1 MCVWACELL
10 HLTFM
15 SAHASELPSSS
26 RCSLLRFCKFACQ
39 FSEVIFVCC
48 FHRHGCIT
56 TLQANAALATK
67 VFHDVSPVCSEG
79 IRQAFQRLPAII
91 SKYTYINKYIYIS
104 LSSVVCVCIGLSS
117 TIYHT
122 NTNLNLSHCH

>member
-1 MCVWACELL
+1 
-10 HLTFM
+10 M
-15 SAHASELPSSS
+15 SAHASELPSNS
-26 RCSLLRFCKFACQ
+26 RCSLLRSCKFASQ

-48 FHRHGCIT
+48 FHHPRCIT
-56 TLQANAALATK
+56 TLQASAALETK

-91 SKYTYINKYIYIS
+91 SKCIS
-104 LSSVVCVCIGLSS
+104 LGSVVCVWIGLSS
-117 TIYHT
+117 TIYHM